1 MSSPAATSD
10 PESPPT
16 ADGLEAVVERAE
28 APTRTLGGLGGSVI
42 FFALVAM
49 SLYHLYAVIATIPT
63 HAFRASHLMFTLP
76 LALVLYPS
84 ARGRRTSVPWY
95 DLGLAALAIGTTAYV
110 LVDFDAF
117 VERSVTPSMIDVTMG
132 AVLIL
137 LILEA
142 TRRTVSPVLTGLVV
156 AFLLYAW
163 LGSFLPGAWA
173 HRGYDL
179 ERTIGHLYM
188 TLEGIFGVPLDVAAT
203 YIILFTIYGS
213 VLEASKA
220 GRFFV
225 ELAFAATGRRS
236 SGAGR
241 GAVLASLLLG
251 AVTGSGVATT
261 VTVGTVTW
269 PMLQRAG
276 YPRDA
281 AAGLLAAGGIGA
293 VISPPVMGAAAFLIA
308 EFVQVSYLKVIGYAL
323 IPTLLY
329 YLGILLMLE
338 LDARRFELR
347 PVTSSMPNPLQL
359 LGRYWYHFVSLFLL
373 VGLMV
378 AGLTPMFAAT
388 WAIVLAC
395 LTSLL
400 RTESALLDRRF
411 SLVFLAVA
419 VVTLV
424 FGPQLGLGGEV
435 GIRSVTAAA
444 VFGLMALSAVSFLP
458 SRPAGSSQLNAALA
472 SGSRQILAV
481 SVTTAAAGLIIGI
494 VSLTGLG
501 LKFGD
506 LIIGLGVGNRFLTL
520 IMAALSVWTL
530 GLALPI
536 TASYIIAAV
545 IVAPALVKLGV
556 PIYAAHM
563 FIFYYAV
570 LSEVSP
576 PVGLSPLA
584 ASAITGANFYR
595 AMMAAWRYTLPVFV
609 VPFAFTSGPSG
620 LALLMQGTA
629 LQILVAVVTAAVGL
643 AAIVFGAAGWFR
655 VPLGWEARSLFL
667 ASGGLLFYAGLTQNL
682 IGFALFGV
690 AVALA
695 FRAHAPIHN
704 RQLHDSEEPL
714 HRA

>member
-1 MSSPAATSD
+1 MPPPAPASEPDNLGTPD
-10 PESPPT
+10 NVDT
-16 ADGLEAVVERAE
+16 IVERAE
-28 APTRTLGGLGGSVI
+28 APTRTLSGRAGSLV
-42 FFALVAM
+42 FLALVVM

-76 LALVLYPS
+76 LALLLYPA
-84 ARGRRTSVPWY
+84 ARARRTDLPWY
-95 DLGLAALAIGTTAYV
+95 DLALAALAIVSTVYV

-117 VERSVTPSMIDVTMG
+117 VERSVTPSGMDVTMG

-142 TRRTVSPVLTGLVV
+142 TRRTVTPVLSGLVV

-163 LGSFLPGAWA
+163 VGSFLPGAWA

-179 ERTIGHLYM
+179 ERMIGHLYL

-225 ELAFAATGRRS
+225 ELAFAASGRQS
-236 SGAGR
+236 AGPGR

-269 PMLQRAG
+269 PMLERAG

-308 EFVQVSYLKVIGYAL
+308 EFVQVSYLTVIRYAL

-347 PVTSSMPNPLQL
+347 PVTSQMARPLTL

-378 AGLTPMFAAT
+378 AGLTPMFAAS
-388 WAIVLAC
+388 WAIVIAC
-395 LTSLL
+395 LASLL
-400 RTESALLDRRF
+400 RAESALLDRRL

-419 VVTLV
+419 VVTLAL
-424 FGPQLGLGGEV
+424 GPQLGLGGTV
-435 GIRSVTAAA
+435 GLRTVMAAA
-444 VFGLMALSAVSFLP
+444 VFGLIALSAAGLLP
-458 SRPAGSSQLNAALA
+458 SRVAGASSLNAALA
-472 SGSRQILAV
+472 AGSRQILAV

-520 IMAALSVWTL
+520 VMAALSVWTL

-595 AMMAAWRYTLPVFV
+595 AMMAAWRYTLPVFL
-609 VPFAFTSGPSG
+609 VPFAFTTGPSG
-620 LALLMQGTA
+620 LALLMEGTVPE
-629 LQILVAVVTAAVGL
+629 ILLAVVTAAVGL
-643 AAIVFGAAGWFR
+643 AAVVFGAAGWFR
-655 VPLGWEARSLFL
+655 RPIGWAARALFV
-667 ASGGLLFYAGLTQNL
+667 ASGGLLFYAGVMQD
-682 IGFALFGV
+682 IVGFALFGV
-690 AVALA
+690 AIVLAL
-695 FRAHAPIHN
+695 RAPK
-704 RQLHDSEEPL
+704 S
-714 HRA
+714 

>member
-1 MSSPAATSD
+1 MSASTSASD
-10 PESPPT
+10 SLTT
-16 ADGLEAVVERAE
+16 ADDLEAIIERAE
-28 APTRTLGGLGGSVI
+28 APTRTLAGRAGSLI
-42 FFALVAM
+42 FVALVLM

-76 LALVLYPS
+76 LALVLYPA
-84 ARGRRTSVPWY
+84 ARGRRATVPWY
-95 DLGLAALAIGTTAYV
+95 DVILAVLAIAATAYV
-110 LVDFDAF
+110 LVDFDRF
-117 VERSVTPSMIDVTMG
+117 VERSVTPSLADVTMG
-132 AVLIL
+132 AVLML

-163 LGSFLPGAWA
+163 LGSILPGAWG

-225 ELAFAATGRRS
+225 ELAFAATGRQS
-236 SGAGR
+236 AGAGR

-269 PMLQRAG
+269 PMLERAG

-281 AAGLLAAGGIGA
+281 AAGILAAGGIGA

-308 EFVQVSYLKVIGYAL
+308 EFVQVSYLKVIRYAL
-323 IPTLLY
+323 IPTFLY

-338 LDARRFELR
+338 LDARRFALK
-347 PVTSSMPNPLQL
+347 PVTSPMPRPLTL

-388 WAIVLAC
+388 WAVVLAC
-395 LTSLL
+395 LTSLV
-400 RTESALLDRRF
+400 RRESALLDRRF
-411 SLVFLAVA
+411 GLVFLAVA
-419 VVTLV
+419 VVTLT
-424 FGPQLGLGGEV
+424 FGSQLGLGSVV
-435 GIRSVTAAA
+435 GIRSLTAAA
-444 VFGLMALSAVSFLP
+444 VFGLIALSAASLLQ
-458 SRPAGSSQLNAALA
+458 SRLAGSSSLNAALA
-472 SGSRQILAV
+472 TGSRQILAV
-481 SVTTAAAGLIIGI
+481 SVTTAAAGLIIGV

-595 AMMAAWRYTLPVFV
+595 AMMAAWRYTLPVFL

-620 LALLMQGTA
+620 LALLMQGTVSE
-629 LQILVAVVTAAVGL
+629 ILVAVVTAAVGL
-643 AAIVFGAAGWFR
+643 AAVVFGAAGWFR
-655 VPLGWEARSLFL
+655 HPIGWTARALFV
-667 ASGGLLFYAGLTQNL
+667 ASGGLLFYAGLTQD
-682 IGFALFGV
+682 IVGIALFVV
-690 AVALA
+690 AVVLAL
-695 FRAHAPIHN
+695 RAP
-704 RQLHDSEEPL
+704 RS
-714 HRA
+714 